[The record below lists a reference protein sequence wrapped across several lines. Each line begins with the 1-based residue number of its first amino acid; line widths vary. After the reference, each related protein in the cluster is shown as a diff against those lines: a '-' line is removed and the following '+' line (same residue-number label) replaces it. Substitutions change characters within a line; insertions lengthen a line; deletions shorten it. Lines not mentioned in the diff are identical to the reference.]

1 MASTSLLGLA
11 IKSFLADLPGGI
23 AGKTKALVNLGR
35 PSYIFSSLKAIASP
49 DIVSPDSEG
58 YKLVSRDMYSLR
70 NIRSNLQAQIDA
82 FKVKITAIKT
92 LLSSL
97 FPNSIAKSTVAMI
110 MPANGSLSD
119 LRLDKKQLYQ
129 YDAGGNQLPTL
140 LADPIKFT
148 PISDTEC
155 LLDLGTSNGYSNY
168 ILLGNGMYRLEA
180 KTGPEEAIYDFD
192 VVTIEWK
199 EGPEPAAG
207 QPDLRVVRR
216 RSDMQIAGPFYG
228 TEDYSGEFRKTD
240 TGSGRFAYVLNMC
253 RGSGDT
259 FASLLASS
267 AQNVSCTVVKKQER
281 KFICVTN
288 YVIGAFDIASIKRTS
303 NVTTVVLRDGTH
315 WFGNVD
321 LASNDLSDERV
332 LKNQPIVV
340 RASGTL
346 SDFAGA
352 YSVLS
357 VNRRTRTLTYN
368 NFSSSAPTTST
379 FTNPPVEISIE
390 PFYTTQFSS
399 GDAVSMTFLRTG
411 NNAIVDHYT
420 DMIVGEAY
428 NTGSRKGFYLYGK
441 NEQDYV
447 MGNYYL
453 DIPMGGWGYRQAAF
467 ITNFASSSLKGSSKV
482 FTARQFIRGFSTP
495 KSPSFSRGNIL
506 STSTKSFWNRTTSN
520 AADVV
525 LGISFPGQVQ
535 VNGSLEVKQQ
545 INFGTSAVLSQFPT
559 SLTGSSTASPY
570 YQYFNKEKDLT
581 HLFQLKV
588 GGETCYLPAVSLEDQ
603 VFRYEQSFI
612 SKQAELTQTAIV
624 SLDKFYTV
632 GNTFTFPV
640 PLRKGGDWKSSTNT
654 TNIFFG
660 ELFQPL
666 IRNFS
671 SVYNGQY
678 ANVMPTKEYWM
689 ASNRL
694 SKNANEASNAS
705 LNAYYETMP
714 ASTFTYYSKEDRSM
728 SPAQTFRSA
737 YNGISAYQNTSN
749 IDLDTDTLMPTNAAT
764 FFMVFRIRPDWA
776 ETQPDAISGAVTPQ
790 VIAAQGVDWETIST
804 LPFGGASTNYYTD
817 NGLGWFLYTKGF
829 DTSNRTLYFAN
840 PGPWNELCDTS
851 SWGVKYSEP
860 TKKLG
865 FSQELALTKRLAPG
879 LFYFLAF
886 TFETRDAS
894 DVLISN
900 SDMDTKYTASLTP
913 NAYPSG
919 HSAFLPTNAFIDAMR
934 PTTVNFYAGVGTSG
948 VVSLTP
954 ASNSLKIIRATK
966 KRGSFT
972 NRSGRKLGIGLPT
985 SSDTLFYSQNGW
997 YNGYVNNVFVPNSY
1011 EKFRVTCPMDIA
1023 MVGQIDDVMDSA
1035 QLGTLFSSLRTGTFS
1050 GLNWGTPI

>member
-23 AGKTKALVNLGR
+23 VGKTKALVNLGK

-49 DIVSPDSEG
+49 DLMSQDSDG
-58 YKLVSRDMYSLR
+58 YKLVARDMYSLR
-70 NIRSNLQAQIDA
+70 NIRSALQTQIDA
-82 FKVKITAIKT
+82 FQVKITAIKN

-97 FPNSIAKSTVAMI
+97 FPSSIAKSTVAMI

-119 LRLDKKQLYQ
+119 LQLKEKTLYQ
-129 YDAGGNQLPTL
+129 YDANGNQLSTFVK
-140 LADPIKFT
+140 DPIKFT
-148 PISDTEC
+148 PISATEC

-168 ILLGNGMYRLEA
+168 ILVNGTYKPET

-192 VVTIEWK
+192 VVTIQWV
-199 EGPEPAAG
+199 EGAVNG
-207 QPDLRVVRR
+207 VGGVTKKRF
-216 RSDMQIAGPFYG
+216 DMQIAGPFYG

-240 TGSGRFAYVLNMC
+240 TGSGRFAYVLKMC

-259 FASLLASS
+259 FASLLAAS
-267 AQNVSCTVVKKQER
+267 AQNVSCTIIKKQER

-288 YVIGAFDIASIKRTS
+288 YVIGSSDIASIKRTS
-303 NVTTVVLRDGTH
+303 NVTTIVLKDGTN
-315 WFGNVD
+315 WLGNVD
-321 LASNDLSDERV
+321 LASTDISDERV
-332 LKNQPIVV
+332 VKNQPLVV
-340 RASGTL
+340 RATGSL

-357 VNRRTRTLTYN
+357 VNRKTRTITYN
-368 NFSSSAPTTST
+368 NFSSASPTTST
-379 FTNPPVEISIE
+379 FTTPSVEISIE

-411 NNAIVDHYT
+411 NNSVVDHYT
-420 DMIVGEAY
+420 DLIVGDTY

-441 NEQDYV
+441 NEQDYI
-447 MGNYYL
+447 MANYYFDSPL
-453 DIPMGGWGYRQAAF
+453 GGWGYRQAAF

-482 FTARQFIRGFSTP
+482 FTARQFIRGFATP

-525 LGISFPGQVQ
+525 LGLSFPGQVQ

-545 INFGTSAVLSQFPT
+545 INFNTTAVLSQYPT
-559 SLTGSSTASPY
+559 SLTGTSTASPY

-612 SKQAELTQTAIV
+612 SKQTELTQTAIV
-624 SLDKFYTV
+624 SLDKFYTT
-632 GNTFTFPV
+632 GNTFTFQ
-640 PLRKGGDWKSSTNT
+640 KGGDWKSSTNT
-654 TNIFFG
+654 TNVFFG

-671 SVYNGQY
+671 TNYSGQY

-689 ASNRL
+689 ALNRL
-694 SKNANEASNAS
+694 PKNANEASNVS

-714 ASTFTYYSKEDRSM
+714 SSTFTYYTKEDRSITP
-728 SPAQTFRSA
+728 SQPFRSA
-737 YNGISAYQNTSN
+737 YNGIGAYQNTSN
-749 IDLDTDTLMPTNAAT
+749 TDLDTDTLMPTNAAT

-776 ETQPDAISGAVTPQ
+776 ETQPDAISGATTPQ
-790 VIAAQGVDWETIST
+790 VIASQGADWETIST

-817 NGLGWFLYTKGF
+817 NGLGWLLYTKGF
-829 DTSNRTLYFAN
+829 DNSNRTLYFTN
-840 PGPWNELCDTS
+840 PGPWNELCDTT
-851 SWGVKYSEP
+851 SWGVKYSAP
-860 TKKLG
+860 TRKLG
-865 FSQELALTKRLAPG
+865 FSQELALTKTLAPG

-894 DVLISN
+894 NNLISN
-900 SDMDTKYTASLTP
+900 SDMEANYTATLTP
-913 NAYPSG
+913 SAYPTG
-919 HSAFLPTNAFIDAMR
+919 YAAYLPTSLSIDNMR
-934 PTTVNFYAGVGTSG
+934 PTTINFYAGVGTSG

-954 ASNSLKIIRATK
+954 GSNSLKIIRATK
-966 KRGSFT
+966 RRGSYS
-972 NRSGRKLGIGLPT
+972 NRFGRRLGVGLPHNN
-985 SSDTLFYSQNGW
+985 DTIYSLQNGW
-997 YNGYVNNVFVPNSY
+997 YNGYVNNVYVPYSY
-1011 EKFRVTCPMDIA
+1011 EKFRVACPMDIA
-1023 MVGQIDDVMDSA
+1023 MVGQIDDVMNSA

>member
-11 IKSFLADLPGGI
+11 VKSFLADLPGGI
-23 AGKTKALVNLGR
+23 VGKTKALVNLGR
-35 PSYIFSSLKAIASP
+35 PSYIFSPLKAIASQ
-49 DIVSPDSEG
+49 DIMSYDGEG
-58 YKLVSRDMYSLR
+58 NKLVARDMYSLR
-70 NIRSNLQAQIDA
+70 NIRSALQAQVDA
-82 FKVKITAIKT
+82 FQLKIAGIKT
-92 LLSSL
+92 LLSTL
-97 FPNSIAKSTVAMI
+97 FQSSTAKSTVAMI

-119 LRLDKKQLYQ
+119 LRLEKKQLYQ
-129 YDAGGNQLPTL
+129 YDANGNQLTTL
-140 LADPIKFT
+140 VADPIKFT
-148 PISDTEC
+148 PISATEC

-168 ILLGNGMYRLEA
+168 IQAPNGAYRIET

-199 EGPEPAAG
+199 EGPAPASG
-207 QPDLRVVRR
+207 QPDLRVVKR
-216 RSDMQIAGPFYG
+216 RSDMQISGPFYG
-228 TEDYSGEFRKTD
+228 TEDFAGEFRRTD

-253 RGSGDT
+253 RGTGDT

-288 YVIGAFDIASIKRTS
+288 YVIGSTDIESIKRTS
-303 NVTTVVLRDGTH
+303 NVTTVVFRDTTH
-315 WFGNVD
+315 WLGYVALPSTD
-321 LASNDLSDERV
+321 VSDERV
-332 LKNQPIVV
+332 LKNQPIIV
-340 RASGTL
+340 RASGTF

-357 VNRRTRTLTYN
+357 VNRRTRTITYN
-368 NFSSSAPTTST
+368 NFSSSAPTTSA

-411 NNAIVDHYT
+411 NNAVVDHYT
-420 DMIVGEAY
+420 DLIVGEAY
-428 NTGSRKGFYLYGK
+428 NTGARKGFFLYGK
-441 NEQDYV
+441 SDQDYV
-447 MGNYYL
+447 MANYYL
-453 DIPMGGWGYRQAAF
+453 DTPLGGWGYRQAAF

-545 INFGTSAVLSQFPT
+545 INFGTNALLSQFPT
-559 SLTGSSTASPY
+559 SLTGASTASPY

-588 GGETCYLPAVSLEDQ
+588 GGETCFLPAVSLEDQ

-612 SKQAELTQTAIV
+612 SKQAALTQTAIV
-624 SLDKFYTV
+624 SLDKFYTT
-632 GNTFTFPV
+632 GNTFTFPL

-654 TNIFFG
+654 TNIFLG

-671 SVYNGQY
+671 SIYNGQY
-678 ANVMPTKEYWM
+678 ANVMPTKEYWS
-689 ASNRL
+689 ALSRL
-694 SKNANEASNAS
+694 PKNANEVSNVS

-714 ASTFTYYSKEDRSM
+714 STTFTYYTKEDRSINPVQ
-728 SPAQTFRSA
+728 SFRSA

-749 IDLDTDTLMPTNAAT
+749 IDLDTDTLVPTNAAT

-790 VIAAQGVDWETIST
+790 VIASQGVDWETIST

-829 DTSNRTLYFAN
+829 DTSNRTLYFTN
-840 PGPWNELCDTS
+840 PGPWNELCNTS

-860 TKKLG
+860 TRKLG
-865 FSQELALTKRLAPG
+865 FSQELALTKTLAPG

-900 SDMDTKYTASLTP
+900 SDMDANYTATLTP

-919 HSAFLPTNAFIDAMR
+919 YSAFLPTNAFIDAMR

-954 ASNSLKIIRATK
+954 ASSSLKIIRATK
-966 KRGSFT
+966 KRGSFL
-972 NRSGRKLGIGLPT
+972 NRSGRKLGVGLAT
-985 SSDTLFYSQNGW
+985 SSDSQFSLQNGW
-997 YNGYVNNVFVPNSY
+997 YNGFSNNVSTPNSY

-1035 QLGTLFSSLRTGTFS
+1035 QLGTLYSSLRTGTFS